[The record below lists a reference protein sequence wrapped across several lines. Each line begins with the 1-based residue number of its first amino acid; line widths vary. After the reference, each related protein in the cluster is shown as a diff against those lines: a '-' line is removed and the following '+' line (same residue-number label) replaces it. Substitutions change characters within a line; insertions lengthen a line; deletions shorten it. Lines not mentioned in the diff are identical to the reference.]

1 VLDVASHIV
10 EVNSPFCGSF
20 TLFLPSQGST
30 QSCAFSMTELPLKK
44 IPVVCEYADVFPDE
58 LPGMPPGQNIEFAIE
73 LQPGTTPIS
82 KRPYQMP
89 PAELAELKKQ
99 LQELLYKGFICPS
112 TSPWGCPALFVKKK
126 DESLRLC
133 IDYRPLNAV
142 TIKNKYPLPRIDVLF
157 NQLVGAKVFSKI
169 DLRSGY
175 HQIKIRASDI
185 LKTAFST
192 RYGLY
197 EFLVMSFGLTN
208 APAYFMYLINSV
220 FMPELD
226 KFVVVFIDD
235 ILVYSKNK
243 EEHPEHLHVVLQR
256 LREHHLYAKLS
267 KCDFWLKEIKFLGH
281 TISQAGMAV
290 DPDNVQEVMNWK
302 PPTIVR
308 QIRSFLGLAGHY
320 QRFIPDFS
328 RTAKPITELLK
339 KEAKFVW
346 GQKCEDAFHALR
358 QHLTTA
364 PVLAQPD
371 NSKPFD
377 VYCDAYGTGLGCL
390 LMLDNRVIAYE
401 SRALRPHEQNYP
413 THDLELAAVVHAL
426 KMWRHYLMGTHCNIF
441 TDHKSLK
448 YIFTQA
454 DLNMWQRRWLELIKD
469 YDLEVHYHPGKA
481 NVVADALSRKLQ
493 CNCVLMDS
501 RIDTLCDELHKM
513 KIEVIPSG
521 ALSHI
526 SVEPALQDQ
535 IIIAQLSDKGVQ
547 IIKENLHQKTKKYK
561 CFRQDGKSI
570 LWFGGRLVVPK
581 NEDLKKR
588 ILDEAHLSKFSMHP
602 GSTKMYH
609 DLKPLYWWTKMK
621 REIARYVSEC
631 DTCQRIKASHLK
643 SAGAL
648 QPLSIPLWKWD
659 DINMDFI
666 EGLPSTSR
674 HHDSIWVIV
683 DRLTKVAHF
692 LPVHTTDK
700 AQKYAELYI
709 DRIVCLH
716 GLPRTIV
723 SDRGAPFVARFWE

>member
-1 VLDVASHIV
+1 
-10 EVNSPFCGSF
+10 
-20 TLFLPSQGST
+20 
-30 QSCAFSMTELPLKK
+30 M
-44 IPVVCEYADVFPDE
+44 
-58 LPGMPPGQNIEFAIE
+58 
-73 LQPGTTPIS
+73 
-82 KRPYQMP
+82 
-89 PAELAELKKQ
+89 
-99 LQELLYKGFICPS
+99 
-112 TSPWGCPALFVKKK
+112 
-126 DESLRLC
+126 
-133 IDYRPLNAV
+133 
-142 TIKNKYPLPRIDVLF
+142 
-157 NQLVGAKVFSKI
+157 
-169 DLRSGY
+169 
-175 HQIKIRASDI
+175 
-185 LKTAFST
+185 
-192 RYGLY
+192 
-197 EFLVMSFGLTN
+197 VMSFGLTN
-208 APAYFMYLINSV
+208 ALAYFMYLINSV
-220 FMPELD
+220 FMPKLD

-235 ILVYSKNK
+235 ILVYSKNE
-243 EEHPEHLHVVLQR
+243 EEHVGHLHVVLQR

-281 TISQAGMAV
+281 TISQVGIAV
-290 DPDNVQEVMNWK
+290 DPDKVQEVMNWK
-302 PPTIVR
+302 PPTTVR
-308 QIRSFLGLAGHY
+308 QIRSILGLPGY
-320 QRFIPDFS
+320 YRRFLPDFS
-328 RTAKPITELLK
+328 RIAEPITELLK

-346 GQKCEDAFHALR
+346 GQKCEDAFQALR

-377 VYCDAYGTGLGCL
+377 VYCDASGTGLGCV
-390 LMLDNRVIAYE
+390 LMQGNRVITYA
-401 SRALRPHEQNYP
+401 SRALMPHEQNYP

-454 DLNMWQRRWLELIKD
+454 DLIMRQRRWLELIKD

-481 NVVADALSRKLQ
+481 NVVADALSWKSQ

-501 RIDTLCDELHKM
+501 LIDTLCDELSKM

-535 IIIAQLSDKGVQ
+535 IIMAQLSDKGVQ
-547 IIKENLHQKTKKYK
+547 IIKENLHQKTEKYK
-561 CFRQDGKSI
+561 CFRQDGKGI
-570 LWFGGRLVVPK
+570 LWLESRLVVPK
-581 NEDLKKR
+581 NKDLKKK

-609 DLKPLYWWTKMK
+609 DLKPLYWWTRMK
-621 REIARYVSEC
+621 REIAQYVSEC

-648 QPLSIPLWKWD
+648 QPLYIPSWKWD
-659 DINMDFI
+659 DISMDFI
-666 EGLPSTSR
+666 VVLPITSR

-700 AQKYAELYI
+700 AQNYAELYI

-716 GLPRTIV
+716 GLPRTII
-723 SDRGAPFVARFWE
+723 SDRGAQFVARFWEQLQESLATKLIRSSAYHPQTDG

>member
-1 VLDVASHIV
+1 
-10 EVNSPFCGSF
+10 
-20 TLFLPSQGST
+20 
-30 QSCAFSMTELPLKK
+30 
-44 IPVVCEYADVFPDE
+44 
-58 LPGMPPGQNIEFAIE
+58 MPPV
-73 LQPGTTPIS
+73 
-82 KRPYQMP
+82 
-89 PAELAELKKQ
+89 ELAELKKQ
-99 LQELLYKGFICPS
+99 LQELLDKGFIRPS
-112 TSPWGCPALFVKKK
+112 TSPWGYPALFVKKK

-133 IDYRPLNAV
+133 IDYCPLNAV

-169 DLRSGY
+169 DLCSGY
-175 HQIKIRASDI
+175 HKIKIRASDI
-185 LKTAFST
+185 PKTAFSI

-208 APAYFMYLINSV
+208 APAYFMYLMNFV

-243 EEHPEHLHVVLQR
+243 EEHAGHLHVVLQR
-256 LREHHLYAKLS
+256 LREHRLYAKLS

-281 TISQAGMAV
+281 TISQAGIAV
-290 DPDNVQEVMNWK
+290 DPNKVQEVMNWK
-302 PPTIVR
+302 PPTTVR
-308 QIRSFLGLAGHY
+308 QIRSFLGLAGY
-320 QRFIPDFS
+320 YRRLIPDFS
-328 RTAKPITELLK
+328 QIEKPITEK

-346 GQKCEDAFHALR
+346 GQKCEDAFHKLR

-371 NSKPFD
+371 SSKPFD
-377 VYCDAYGTGLGCL
+377 VYCDASSTGLGCV
-390 LMLDNRVIAYE
+390 LMQDNQVIAYA

-413 THDLELAAVVHAL
+413 THDLELADVVHAL
-426 KMWRHYLMGTHCNIF
+426 KMWRYYLMGTHCNIF

-454 DLNMWQRRWLELIKD
+454 DLNMRQRRWLELIKD
-469 YDLEVHYHPGKA
+469 CDLEVHYHPGKA

-493 CNCVLMDS
+493 CNCVMMDS
-501 RIDTLCDELHKM
+501 RINTMCDELSKM
-513 KIEVIPSG
+513 KIEVISSS

-526 SVEPALQDQ
+526 SVEPTLQDQ
-535 IIIAQLSDKGVQ
+535 IIMAQLSDKEVQ
-547 IIKENLHQKTKKYK
+547 IIKENLHQKTEKYK
-561 CFRQDGKSI
+561 CFRQDRKGI
-570 LWFGGRLVVPK
+570 LWFESRLVVPK
-581 NEDLKKR
+581 NKDLKKR

-609 DLKPLYWWTKMK
+609 DLKPLYWWTRMK
-621 REIARYVSEC
+621 REIAQYISEC

-648 QPLSIPLWKWD
+648 QPLSIPSWKWG
-659 DINMDFI
+659 DISMDFI
-666 EGLPSTSR
+666 VGLPNTSH

-700 AQKYAELYI
+700 ALKYAELYI
-709 DRIVCLH
+709 D
-716 GLPRTIV
+716 
-723 SDRGAPFVARFWE
+723 